1 MEIINQK
8 QPLPNS
14 AATLVLG
21 ILSIVIG
28 CGILGLVL
36 GIIGLVISKD
46 SKTLYF
52 QYPDKYTGYNNLNA
66 GRVMCIIGI
75 VLGGVTIAIV
85 LSVFSI
91 VGAIIS
97 SLIGWGGMQI

>member
-21 ILSIVIG
+21 ILSIV
-28 CGILGLVL
+28 LGLVL